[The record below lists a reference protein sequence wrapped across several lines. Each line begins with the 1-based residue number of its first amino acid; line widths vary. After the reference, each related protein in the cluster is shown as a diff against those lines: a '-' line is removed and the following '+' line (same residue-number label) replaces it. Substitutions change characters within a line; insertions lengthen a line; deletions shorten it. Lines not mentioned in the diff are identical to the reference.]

1 MLCARVSSFKLT
13 LEVWRVLEG
22 RKSCSG
28 RGNFQGASIP
38 RYTHVKHEPIVKSDM
53 NYYTAIIQIPH
64 WGEWTGRVKRLKRR
78 PRRYLKKKI
87 NRNTYSFPYDITS
100 QCGIRF
106 KDNYKFLKQSQA
118 CQLRI
123 LLSQCSDWFL
133 KQRESL
139 LQPLAFAR
147 DELWFAS
154 R

>member
-38 RYTHVKHEPIVKSDM
+38 RYTQVKHEPIVKSDM

-78 PRRYLKKKI
+78 PRRYLKKK
-87 NRNTYSFPYDITS
+87 
-100 QCGIRF
+100 
-106 KDNYKFLKQSQA
+106 
-118 CQLRI
+118 
-123 LLSQCSDWFL
+123 
-133 KQRESL
+133 
-139 LQPLAFAR
+139 
-147 DELWFAS
+147 
-154 R
+154 